1 MIRVNENFL
10 QIQQSYLFGTI
21 IKKVDEYAKENPDA
35 KVIKLGVGD
44 VTRPIVP
51 AVLEAMHKAVDE
63 LGIQQSF
70 RGYGPEQGYEFL
82 REKIA
87 EFDYAKR
94 GLGRCS
100 RSCIGFFLL

>member
-44 VTRPIVP
+44 VTRPIPQVI
-51 AVLEAMHKAVDE
+51 LDAMHKAVEEME
-63 LGIQQSF
+63 LAMKGMLD
-70 RGYGPEQGYEFL
+70 P
-82 REKIA
+82 
-87 EFDYAKR
+87 
-94 GLGRCS
+94 
-100 RSCIGFFLL
+100 FFITPSVT